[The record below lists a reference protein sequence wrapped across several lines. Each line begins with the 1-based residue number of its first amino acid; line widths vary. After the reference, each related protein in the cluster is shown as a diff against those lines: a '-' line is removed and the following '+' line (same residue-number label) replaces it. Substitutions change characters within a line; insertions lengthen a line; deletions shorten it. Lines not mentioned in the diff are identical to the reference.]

1 MSLAS
6 RMILDL
12 LERMAPEG
20 VNRLKTT
27 ITADNEASWALFK
40 SIARK
45 RDASFE
51 SGPFFERDR
60 HFGGEHDTEH
70 LVTIG
75 PFNGS

>member
-12 LERMAPEG
+12 LARMAPEG

-51 SGPFFERDR
+51 HAPFFERDR

-75 PFNGS
+75 PFKGS